1 MHPRVLFLMFMYEAS
16 PKEEPHPQIA
26 ACCQLHLLHA
36 VSAPDRVDVIHCD
49 TVMPLL
55 LCQSEC

>member
-1 MHPRVLFLMFMYEAS
+1 MYEAS
-16 PKEEPHPQIA
+16 PKEEPHPQVA

-36 VSAPDRVDVIHCD
+36 VSAPDRADVIHCD